1 MGTVARSAE
10 RRQFGRRRTCLH
22 AVIVSRGR
30 PAEPCVVR
38 DISVGGAL
46 LEVSKPLLLPHR
58 FRLHIEANGLDLEC
72 EIAHRGDNGVG
83 VRFVG
88 NLSPAS
94 VGALTLSASD
104 V

>member
-1 MGTVARSAE
+1 MGTGGSPAE

-22 AVIVSRGR
+22 AVIVPRGR
-30 PAEPCVVR
+30 PGEPCLIR
-38 DISVGGAL
+38 DISLGGAL

-72 EIAHRGDNGVG
+72 EIARRSDNAVG

-88 NLSPAS
+88 TLSPTCL
-94 VGALTLSASD
+94 GALAPFSPEE
-104 V
+104 